1 MFYHGNMRRGGCTT
15 CGGGG
20 NRNFRNVHSPSFYNN
35 RYINSIKNNYDL
47 GEFESSYS
55 PYNNNRQRIMTP
67 PRNISNY
74 NFEVDDNYNNMN
86 RNNYQNYHSP
96 QRNTGGC
103 RSCSMG
109 SNNVLRRNDYQRPT
123 TGYPMRRTN
132 NINTF
137 NSMNFQN
144 NNYNYNFRKR
154 YINDNDNDYDDI
166 DDDINEFNRYNSPP
180 RNPQRNLQ
188 NSFSS
193 ENIYNNRMNA
203 NNNYSYNNNPNSFN
217 EVKNPPR
224 NNNNY
229 NIRTELNNNKFRNF
243 FRDNYNRYDD
253 DDDNDD
259 NDNNNNNNNRFN
271 NYFREG
277 NRNRNYYSM
286 KNRNMNN
293 YNNNRNNYYLNS
305 RYGYLMTNENSKN
318 DYYNDDRFITLNII
332 NYQRKIGDMIQQ
344 RKTFF
349 VYIYGSHDYTG
360 QSWCSDCNLARP
372 NVEDA
377 KKIIKN
383 KRYEKEI
390 YFLSIP
396 IEKIYMDDLKDD
408 PIIQLERVPTL
419 IYYENGIERGRLIE
433 NDLFSY
439 QSIRDFIL
447 QTYDDFNNNN
457 IEYNKFNMNRS
468 QYAYQPRI
476 YY

>member
-1 MFYHGNMRRGGCTT
+1 MFYHGYMRSGGCTT

-35 RYINSIKNNYDL
+35 RYINTFKNNYDL
-47 GEFESSYS
+47 EKFESFS

-67 PRNISNY
+67 PRNVSNY
-74 NFEVDDNYNNMN
+74 NFDVDDNYNNLN

-96 QRNTGGC
+96 QRNTGC

-109 SNNVLRRNDYQRPT
+109 SNNVFRRNDYQRPT

-132 NINTF
+132 NINTL

-144 NNYNYNFRKR
+144 DNYNYNFRKR
-154 YINDNDNDYDDI
+154 YNDDYDDI
-166 DDDINEFNRYNSPP
+166 DDDNQGFRRYNSPL

-193 ENIYNNRMNA
+193 ENFYNNRMNT
-203 NNNYSYNNNPNSFN
+203 NNFSYDNNRNSSN
-217 EVKNPPR
+217 GIRNLKR

-243 FRDNYNRYDD
+243 FNQNYNRYND
-253 DDDNDD
+253 DDDNA
-259 NDNNNNNNNRFN
+259 NDNNNFNNRFN
-271 NYFREG
+271 NYFREE

-293 YNNNRNNYYLNS
+293 YNNNRNNYYFNS
-305 RYGYLMTNENSKN
+305 RYNYLMTNENSKN
-318 DYYNDDRFITLNII
+318 EYGYNDDRFITLNIF
-332 NYQRKIGDMIQQ
+332 NYPKKIRDMIQQ
-344 RKTFF
+344 RKSFF
-349 VYIYGSHDYTG
+349 LYLYGSHDYTG
-360 QSWCSDCNLARP
+360 QSWCSDCNIARP
-372 NVEDA
+372 NVEEA

-383 KRYEKEI
+383 KRYEKEM
-390 YFLSIP
+390 YFVNIP
-396 IEKIYMDDLKDD
+396 IEKIYMDDFKDD

-419 IYYENGIERGRLIE
+419 IYYENGLERERLVE

-439 QSIRDFIL
+439 QNIRDFIM
-447 QTYDDFNNNN
+447 QAYNEYNNYNDNN
-457 IEYNKFNMNRS
+457 EYNNKFNMTSSR
-468 QYAYQPRI
+468 YIYQPRI

>member
-1 MFYHGNMRRGGCTT
+1 MFYHGYMRRGGCTT

-35 RYINSIKNNYDL
+35 RYINTFKNNYDL
-47 GEFESSYS
+47 EEFESFS

-67 PRNISNY
+67 PRNVSNY
-74 NFEVDDNYNNMN
+74 NFDVDDNYNNLN

-96 QRNTGGC
+96 QRNMGC

-109 SNNVLRRNDYQRPT
+109 SNNVFRRNDYQRPT

-132 NINTF
+132 NINTL

-144 NNYNYNFRKR
+144 NNYNYIFRKR
-154 YINDNDNDYDDI
+154 YDDDYDDI
-166 DDDINEFNRYNSPP
+166 DDDNQEFRRYNSPL

-193 ENIYNNRMNA
+193 ENFYNNRMNT
-203 NNNYSYNNNPNSFN
+203 NNFSYDNNRNSSN
-217 EVKNPPR
+217 GIRNLKR

-243 FRDNYNRYDD
+243 FNENYNRYND
-253 DDDNDD
+253 DDDND
-259 NDNNNNNNNRFN
+259 NDNNNFNNRFN
-271 NYFREG
+271 NYFREE

-293 YNNNRNNYYLNS
+293 YNNNRNNYYFNS
-305 RYGYLMTNENSKN
+305 RYNYLMTNENSKN
-318 DYYNDDRFITLNII
+318 DYSYNDDRFITLNIF
-332 NYQRKIGDMIQQ
+332 NYPKKIRDMIQQ
-344 RKTFF
+344 RKSFF
-349 VYIYGSHDYTG
+349 LYLYGSHDYTG
-360 QSWCSDCNLARP
+360 QSWCSDCNIARP
-372 NVEDA
+372 HVEEA

-383 KRYEKEI
+383 KRYEKEM
-390 YFLSIP
+390 YFVNIP
-396 IEKIYMDDLKDD
+396 IEKIYMDDFKDD

-419 IYYENGIERGRLIE
+419 IYYENGLERERLIE

-439 QSIRDFIL
+439 QSIRDFIM
-447 QTYDDFNNNN
+447 QAYNEYNNYNDNN
-457 IEYNKFNMNRS
+457 EYNKFNMTRS
-468 QYAYQPRI
+468 RYIYQPRI

>member
-35 RYINSIKNNYDL
+35 RYINNIKNNYDL

-55 PYNNNRQRIMTP
+55 PYNNNNRQRIMTP

-86 RNNYQNYHSP
+86 RNNYHNYHSP

-132 NINTF
+132 NIYTF

-154 YINDNDNDYDDI
+154 YINDNDNDYNDI
-166 DDDINEFNRYNSPP
+166 DDDTNEFNRYNSPP

-253 DDDNDD
+253 NDDDDKD
-259 NDNNNNNNNRFN
+259 NNNNNNRFN

-277 NRNRNYYSM
+277 NKNRNYYSM

-344 RKTFF
+344 RKSFF

-390 YFLSIP
+390 YFLSLP
-396 IEKIYMDDLKDD
+396 IEKIYMDDLKED

-447 QTYDDFNNNN
+447 QAYDDYNNNN

-468 QYAYQPRI
+468 RYAYQPRI